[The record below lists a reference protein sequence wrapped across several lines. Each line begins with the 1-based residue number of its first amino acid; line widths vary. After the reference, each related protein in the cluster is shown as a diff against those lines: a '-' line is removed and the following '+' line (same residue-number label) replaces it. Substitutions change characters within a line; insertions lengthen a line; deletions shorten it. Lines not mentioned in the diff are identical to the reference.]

1 MTTVTDRPKG
11 TSPRSISG
19 LLPFLRPYR
28 LQIGLA
34 LLFLVMAAVSTLA
47 FPLAL
52 RSLIDG
58 GLVSSDK
65 GASVMALRNHFF
77 ALFGVAVALGVFSAA
92 RFYTVS
98 WLGERVTADIRNAVY
113 SHVLRQSPQFFETT
127 QTGEVLSRLSADT
140 TLVQTV
146 VGSSLSMGLRNAVMG
161 IGALGILIWT
171 NPYVMLQVLLVL
183 VLIVM
188 PAMWFGRKVRICP
201 ALAKTALRTPALSP
215 LRC

>member
-1 MTTVTDRPKG
+1 MTTATDRPKG

-19 LLPFLRPYR
+19 LLPFLKPYR

-58 GLVSSDK
+58 GLVTTDK
-65 GASVMALRNHFF
+65 GAQVMALRNHFF
-77 ALFGVAVALGVFSAA
+77 ALFGVAVALGLFSAA

-140 TLVQTV
+140 TLGANRRWLVAVHGFAQFGDGNWRFGGADLDQP
-146 VGSSLSMGLRNAVMG
+146 VGDVASAGRFGADRHAGHVLWPQSAQAVPRQPRPHCGL
-161 IGALGILIWT
+161 
-171 NPYVMLQVLLVL
+171 
-183 VLIVM
+183 
-188 PAMWFGRKVRICP
+188 
-201 ALAKTALRTPALSP
+201 
-215 LRC
+215 